1 MVMAS
6 LKIETI
12 HTWVFAFDSA
22 QTWEFGKIST
32 TKQTEGSRVFKKLHT
47 QHLEKKK
54 KPIYQEINIVNNL
67 VLSYRSKKKKKSRRN
82 NAASTARE
90 MKLV

>member
-1 MVMAS
+1 MVIGS
-6 LKIETI
+6 LKIEAI

-22 QTWEFGKIST
+22 QTWEFGQLST

-54 KPIYQEINIVNNL
+54 TPSSNQEINIVINL
-67 VLSYRSKKKKKSRRN
+67 VLSYRRKKKSRRD

-90 MKLV
+90 MKYV